1 MKFRKIKSK
10 FSKGSYILKYL
21 KINSSTDNFKEVS
34 FKELIKIVLYY
45 TTPANNANNPVR
57 IFLFL
62 FHIATTVFQT
72 LCVMTQEDCLI

>member
-10 FSKGSYILKYL
+10 FLKGSYILKCL

-34 FKELIKIVLYY
+34 FKELIRIVIYY
-45 TTPANNANNPVR
+45 TTPANSPVKN
-57 IFLFL
+57 FLFL
-62 FHIATTVFQT
+62 FHIATTIFQT

>member
-10 FSKGSYILKYL
+10 FRKGSCILKYL

-34 FKELIKIVLYY
+34 FKELIRIVIYY
-45 TTPANNANNPVR
+45 TTPANSPVS

-62 FHIATTVFQT
+62 FQIATTIFQT